1 MYQLWTV
8 PPETV
13 GKLPRRLLGME
24 DEVFEIFLHDL
35 AGNTQDE
42 LLGFL
47 GLASA
52 EDGNLDV
59 QPIAIVPKG
68 GPVEDL

>member
-1 MYQLWTV
+1 MD
-8 PPETV
+8 P
-13 GKLPRRLLGME
+13 
-24 DEVFEIFLHDL
+24 EVFEIFLHDL
-35 AGNTQDE
+35 SSQTQEE

-59 QPIAIVPKG
+59 QPVALIPKG

>member
-1 MYQLWTV
+1 
-8 PPETV
+8 
-13 GKLPRRLLGME
+13 ME